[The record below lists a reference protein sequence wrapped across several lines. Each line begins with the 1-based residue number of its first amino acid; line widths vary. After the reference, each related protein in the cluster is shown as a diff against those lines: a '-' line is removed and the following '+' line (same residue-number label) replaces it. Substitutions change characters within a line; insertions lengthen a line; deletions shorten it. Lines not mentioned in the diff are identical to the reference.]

1 MSNGLFCE
9 ILEVVTQ
16 VLVAKDAQEI
26 ISWNSLGKN
35 INDACHLVG
44 IIKGGIYHK
53 KCSFISLQ
61 MRTHRCKIRKHMKLY
76 ISGKL

>member
-53 KCSFISLQ
+53 NMFV
-61 MRTHRCKIRKHMKLY
+61 Y
-76 ISGKL
+76 IFANENS